1 MDIYGII
8 PITPYKVRYWINADL
23 TTSLLTFPFTLA
35 AIFMSQITPD
45 ICLHPL
51 NGANHAE
58 NTGACFRNVPQV
70 ALQVFFDLSHI
81 KDGVNLCPK
90 CSFLVYFQL
99 NFIC

>member
-58 NTGACFRNVPQV
+58 NTGPVSETFHRLPSRSI
-70 ALQVFFDLSHI
+70 FDLSHI

>member
-51 NGANHAE
+51 NGAKYGGLFQKRS
-58 NTGACFRNVPQV
+58 TG
-70 ALQVFFDLSHI
+70 
-81 KDGVNLCPK
+81 CPPGL
-90 CSFLVYFQL
+90 FLT
-99 NFIC
+99 

>member
-8 PITPYKVRYWINADL
+8 PIIPYKVRYWINADL

-35 AIFMSQITPD
+35 AIFMSQITPTFVSTHSMEL
-45 ICLHPL
+45 IMLKIRGPVSETFHRLPS
-51 NGANHAE
+51 
-58 NTGACFRNVPQV
+58 RSI
-70 ALQVFFDLSHI
+70 FDLSHI

-90 CSFLVYFQL
+90 CSFLGYFQL